1 MVLADRRQMHTR
13 LTIDRAGRVAIP
25 ETFRE
30 QLNLKPGDSLEMDC
44 ADDRIT
50 LRPLRETE
58 PLIKEHGVWVIGVG
72 EPMTAQQTD
81 EMLHL
86 IREERDLNNLR
97 DSR

>member
-1 MVLADRRQMHTR
+1 MHTR
-13 LTIDRAGRVAIP
+13 LTIDRTGRVAIP
-25 ETFRE
+25 ENFRE
-30 QLNLKPGDSLEMDC
+30 KLNLKPGDSLEMDC
-44 ADDRIT
+44 VDDQIT

-58 PLIKEHGVWVIGVG
+58 PLIKEHGVWVIGAG

-86 IREERDLNNLR
+86 IREERDLKNLR